1 MAILFISDVHLSPK
15 NPQTTKTF
23 LDFLP
28 VAVKSAEVV
37 YILGDLFDQ
46 WLGDDDDTPPHP
58 EVLAALAGVTATGVP
73 VHVMRGNH
81 DFLLGKRFQTLTGC
95 RPLADPSI
103 VELYGSRALVTHGDL
118 LCTDDASYQ
127 RLRKVVRNPLVQW
140 LFQALPLH
148 VRATRA
154 TSLRQRAHRSVQLKA
169 EDIMDVAPR
178 AVEQLMLQHRA
189 RYLIHG
195 HTHRPAIHDLMV
207 DGAPAKRIVLGDWY
221 DRANVLV
228 WDRHGYR
235 MRSVTDAL

>member
-1 MAILFISDVHLSPK
+1 MATLFISDVHLSPK
-15 NPQTTKTF
+15 NPQTTRMF
-23 LDFLP
+23 LDFLH
-28 VAVKSAEVV
+28 VAVKRAEVI

-46 WLGDDDDTPPHP
+46 WLGDDDDTPPHT
-58 EVLAALAGVTATGVP
+58 EVLAALAGVTAAGVP

-81 DFLLGKRFQTLTGC
+81 DFLLGKRFQALTGC
-95 RPLADPSI
+95 YPLVDPSI
-103 VELYGSRALVTHGDL
+103 VDLYGSRALVTHGDL

-127 RLRKVVRNPLVQW
+127 RFRRVVRNPFVQW
-140 LFQALPLH
+140 LFLALPLRL
-148 VRATRA
+148 RATRT
-154 TSLRQRAHRSVQLKA
+154 TSLRQRAHRSVQLKP

-178 AVEQLMLQHRA
+178 AVERLMLQHRA

-195 HTHRPAIHDLMV
+195 HTHRPAIHDVLV

-235 MRSVTDAL
+235 MSTATNVL